1 MGAEIVIAEH
11 PSLTMSDRLVLRLP
25 FRQSQATTTE
35 PVRGLVRRSVPYAEA
50 QATARARVQPLY
62 ELEPGWDSYGARPL
76 DPTIGEV
83 AEEFLTQIATDNLV
97 PLPVVVPKS
106 AGGLALEWHHH
117 ARELAI
123 ELTPYDV
130 VVYFYDPDSG
140 QDWERNVR
148 DLQPHELV
156 EAFAAITRE
165 G

>member
-1 MGAEIVIAEH
+1 
-11 PSLTMSDRLVLRLP
+11 MSDRLVERLP

-35 PVRGLVRRSVPYAEA
+35 PVDGVLRRPISYAEA
-50 QATARARVQPLY
+50 QAAARERVQPLY
-62 ELEPGWDSYGARPL
+62 RLEPGWDSYGARPI

-83 AEEFLTQIATDNLV
+83 AEEFLTQIAADNLV

-123 ELTPYDV
+123 ELTQHSV
-130 VVYFYDPDSG
+130 VVYYFNPDSG
-140 QDWERNVR
+140 QEWERNAR
-148 DLQPHELV
+148 ELQPHDLV